1 MARVLRRVVVD
12 TGPIV
17 SVLLGD
23 PAAAEVSSTLDGREC
38 SVSVVNVAEVLD
50 VLIRVHRTPVD
61 DASEALDRFLVD
73 VARPI
78 PATRALS
85 ERAALLRARHYHRRD
100 RDVSLADCFAIATAV
115 PDAEVATSD
124 TAVARVARAEG
135 LGVIALPNPRGRRP

>member
-23 PAAAEVSSTLDGREC
+23 AAAAEVSSALDGRDC
-38 SVSVVNVAEVLD
+38 GVSVVNVAEVLD

-61 DASEALDRFLVD
+61 DASEALDRFLAD
-73 VARPI
+73 VVRPI

-85 ERAALLRARHYHRRD
+85 EHVALIRSRHYHRRD
-100 RDVSLADCFAIATAV
+100 RDVSLADCFAIAAAV
-115 PDAEVATSD
+115 PDADIATSD
-124 TAVARVARAEG
+124 TAIAHVARAEG
-135 LGVIALPNPRGRRP
+135 IEVIALPNPRGRRP